1 MLIAWCA
8 LECHRHQPLQTADDV
23 QVDPYTYSFNNV
35 VMSRNG
41 ETPISY
47 HGYHQTD
54 VIRAKA

>member
-1 MLIAWCA
+1 MLIVWYA
-8 LECHRHQPLQTADDV
+8 LKLRCLASAYSD

-35 VMSRNG
+35 VMSKNG